1 MISILKTAHAHDK
14 QNLDHSKRNIQGKEP
29 AFYAPLQNPR
39 NHHHHHQLPVHPY
52 IHIYK
57 F

>member
-1 MISILKTAHAHDK
+1 MIFILKTAHAHDK
-14 QNLDHSKRNIQGKEP
+14 QNLNRLKGNIQVKEP

-39 NHHHHHQLPVHPY
+39 NHHHHQFPVYSY